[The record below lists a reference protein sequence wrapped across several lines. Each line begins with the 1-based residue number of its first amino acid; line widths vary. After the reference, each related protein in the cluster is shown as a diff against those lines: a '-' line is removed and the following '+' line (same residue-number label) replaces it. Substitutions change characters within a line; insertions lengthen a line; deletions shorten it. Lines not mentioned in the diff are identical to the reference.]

1 MSENRQT
8 SFQIIS
14 DGACDIGLETAR
26 QHQIEIVP
34 FYVTF
39 DGQQYVKE
47 EKEMKVRDIYQKM
60 KDMPGTFPKTS
71 LPTVMDYVEVF
82 RPYVEKGIPILCIC
96 LSAKFTG
103 SYNSAQ
109 LAKEELH
116 GQYAHAE
123 IEVIDLR
130 WPRFCREALC
140 WKPRV
145 CAIRGCC
152 FKRRY
157 IFWND

>member
-1 MSENRQT
+1 MNENRQN

-82 RPYVEKGIPILCIC
+82 QPYVEKGIPILCIC

-109 LAKEELH
+109 LAKEEL
-116 GQYAHAE
+116 
-123 IEVIDLR
+123 R
-130 WPRFCREALC
+130 
-140 WKPRV
+140 
-145 CAIRGCC
+145 
-152 FKRRY
+152 
-157 IFWND
+157 

>member
-1 MSENRQT
+1 MNENRQN

-60 KDMPGTFPKTS
+60 KDMSGTFPKTS

-82 RPYVEKGIPILCIC
+82 QPYVEKGIPILCIC

-109 LAKEELH
+109 LAKEELR

-123 IEVIDLR
+123 IEVILR

-140 WKPRV
+140 WKLRE
-145 CAIRGCC
+145 CATRGYRSR
-152 FKRRY
+152 RRY